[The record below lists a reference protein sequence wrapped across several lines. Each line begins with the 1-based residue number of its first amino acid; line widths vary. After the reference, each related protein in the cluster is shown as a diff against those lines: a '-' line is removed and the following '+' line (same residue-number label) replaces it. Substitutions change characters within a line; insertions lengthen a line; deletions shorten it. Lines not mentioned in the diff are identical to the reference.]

1 MQNVVLNR
9 ERIAAWAL
17 KNRVPA
23 VSGWAQ
29 FAEGGNLMSY
39 GPNLREASRRLAFY
53 VDRILK
59 GAKPADLPVELPT
72 QVELVVNLKAA
83 RTLGLTVPTHG
94 AAARAARDRM
104 KVQVTTCSRGRAAA
118 CGRSRRARAR
128 AGAPSRD

>member
-83 RTLGLTVPTHG
+83 RTLGLTVPTPVLL
-94 AAARAARDRM
+94 RAQR
-104 KVQVTTCSRGRAAA
+104 VIE
-118 CGRSRRARAR
+118 
-128 AGAPSRD
+128 